1 MVLSV
6 HDRVVSAA
14 VAVGLLFFLGLAAR
28 LEPARDGMGTH
39 QQLGLQPC
47 TFRVLFGR
55 PCPSCGM
62 TTSWA
67 YLVRGRVPSALR
79 ANVGGTLLAAAA
91 AVAAPWLL
99 MSAIRGRWF
108 GWTPTCVVAAR
119 ATVALV
125 LIVLVDWSIR
135 LAVG

>member
-1 MVLSV
+1 MALSV

-14 VAVGLLFFLGLAAR
+14 VAVGLLFSLGLAVR
-28 LEPARDGMGTH
+28 LQPARGGMGTH
-39 QQLGLQPC
+39 QQLGLPPC

-67 YLVRGRVPSALR
+67 YLVRGQVPSALR
-79 ANVGGTLLAAAA
+79 ANVGGTLLGIVAIA
-91 AVAAPWLL
+91 AVPWLVI
-99 MSAIRGRWF
+99 SAIRGRWL
-108 GWTPTCVVAAR
+108 GWTPNCIVAAW
-119 ATVALV
+119 AAVAIV

-135 LAVG
+135 LVAG